1 MKISKFNEKLN
12 KIDGNIYVVEEKVE
26 LTGGVYNEPLQH
38 DNINT
43 STLAV
48 YTGSKLTGER
58 IQTYALSTPSL
69 TPWKRIIRI
78 YADVPTVYITY
89 EAEGDTVEAE
99 DVNLLQ
105 DEMVRTQ
112 EAVNEEISRA
122 EKAERDIAA
131 DLEEE
136 VTRSKAAEQTV
147 ADNLTAEITRAKD
160 IEQTLSGNLTA
171 EVTRA
176 KAAEKA
182 IADNLT
188 AEASRARTAE
198 STLTENLS
206 LEKTRATSA
215 EDAIRSTIQSN
226 KPNWDDKYTRNEVD
240 NKFSALENAID
251 WKESVNTFDDIAITY
266 PSPQDGWTVN
276 VKDTDYT
283 YRYSGSEWVVIS
295 ANAIPKATQS
305 VDGLLSKEDKASY
318 DDANSKK
325 HTHSNKSTI
334 DKITETLLANWN
346 IAYDKRHD
354 HENKGILD
362 SITQALLDNWS
373 AAFAHVSD
381 AVKHITA
388 TERTNW
394 NDANTKKH
402 THSNKSILDGITQTF
417 VERWNAAYTHI
428 TDTVKH
434 VTAEEREA
442 WNTVS
447 NKVDTVPG
455 KGLSTNDYTNAA
467 MNKLSG
473 ISPGAE
479 VNVQVDWNVT
489 DTASD
494 AYIKNKPTSLPASD
508 VSAWA
513 KAASKP
519 AYSWSEIS
527 GKPSSFTPTA
537 HSHTKSQISDMPTK
551 VSDFENDAGYITATD
566 IDTSQNHTHANK
578 SVLDSITQTLLTG
591 WNAAFTH
598 VSNKS
603 NPHGVTAA
611 QVGALESLQLR
622 NSDNLDEIKTPG
634 FYFAG
639 GSNDVMGK
647 PSGTDAF
654 GLQAYKT
661 ASGYIT
667 QDLIAGTGNPYKR
680 YTRQW
685 NNSVWSDWIPL
696 PTFTSAPVSGQV
708 VISDGAAGGIKSSGF
723 TIAKSVPSN
732 ATFTDTVYTHPNS
745 GVTAGTYKSVTVNA
759 QGHVTAGSNPT
770 TLAGYGITDAA
781 AKTHNHDDSYLKKTG
796 LTWDDLKGV

>member
-1 MKISKFNEKLN
+1 MRKSPCLVPSFWRWFKVEISKFSEKFN

-26 LTGGVYNEPLQH
+26 LTGGVYNAPLQH
-38 DNINT
+38 DNINA
-43 STLAV
+43 STLSV
-48 YTGSKLTGER
+48 YTGPKLTGEK
-58 IQTYALSTPSL
+58 IQTYVLSTPSL

-78 YADVPTVYITY
+78 YANTPTAYISY

-122 EKAERDIAA
+122 GKAERDIAA

-136 VTRSKAAEQTV
+136 VFRAKAAEQT
-147 ADNLTAEITRAKD
+147 AAENLTAEITRSKD

-171 EVTRA
+171 EVSRA

-188 AEASRARTAE
+188 VETSRAKAAE
-198 STLTENLS
+198 NTLTENLS

-251 WKESVNTFDDIAITY
+251 WKESVGTFADISDAY
-266 PSPQDGWTVN
+266 PNPQDGWTVN

-283 YRYSGSEWVVIS
+283 YRYSGTAWVVIS

-305 VDGLLSKEDKASY
+305 VDGLLSKEDKTAY

-325 HTHSNKSTI
+325 HTHNNKSTI
-334 DKITETLLANWN
+334 DKITEAFLTKWN
-346 IAYDKRHD
+346 DAYDKRHE

-362 SITQALLDNWS
+362 TITQTLLDNWN
-373 AAFAHVSD
+373 AAFTHISD
-381 AVKHITA
+381 TVKHITA

-394 NDANTKKH
+394 NDSNSKKH
-402 THSNKSILDGITQTF
+402 THANKSILDGITQTL
-417 VERWNAAYTHI
+417 VDRWNAAYTHI

-447 NKVDTVPG
+447 SKVDVVPG
-455 KGLSTNDYTNAA
+455 MGLSSNDYTDAA
-467 MNKLSG
+467 MNKLNG

-479 VNVQVDWNVT
+479 VNIQADWNVT

-519 AYSWSEIS
+519 TYSWSEVS
-527 GKPSSFTPTA
+527 GKPSSFTPAA
-537 HSHTKSQISDMPTK
+537 HSHTKSQITDMPTK
-551 VSDFENDAGYITATD
+551 LSQFENDTSYITATD

-578 SVLDSITQTLLTG
+578 GILDSITQALLSN
-591 WNAAFTH
+591 WNAAYTH
-598 VSNKS
+598 INSKS
-603 NPHGVTAA
+603 NPHSVTAA
-611 QVGALESLQLR
+611 QVEAAPAIHTHTKADITNFPSALPADGGNSATVGGHSVNTDVPAGA
-622 NSDNLDEIKTPG
+622 K
-634 FYFAG
+634 
-639 GSNDVMGK
+639 
-647 PSGTDAF
+647 
-654 GLQAYKT
+654 
-661 ASGYIT
+661 
-667 QDLIAGTGNPYKR
+667 
-680 YTRQW
+680 
-685 NNSVWSDWIPL
+685 
-696 PTFTSAPVSGQV
+696 
-708 VISDGAAGGIKSSGF
+708 
-723 TIAKSVPSN
+723 
-732 ATFTDTVYTHPNS
+732 FTDTVYAHPNS

-759 QGHVTAGSNPT
+759 QGHVTTGSSPT
-770 TLAGYGITDAA
+770 TLSGYGITDAA
-781 AKTHNHDDSYLKKTG
+781 PKTHNHDDAYLKKTG
-796 LTWDDLKGV
+796 LTWNDLKGV

>member
-1 MKISKFNEKLN
+1 MRKSPCLVPSFWRWFKVEISKFSEKFN

-26 LTGGVYNEPLQH
+26 LTGGVYNAPLQH
-38 DNINT
+38 DNINA
-43 STLAV
+43 STLSV
-48 YTGSKLTGER
+48 YTGPKLTGEK
-58 IQTYALSTPSL
+58 IQTYVLSTPSL

-78 YADVPTVYITY
+78 YANTPTAYISY

-122 EKAERDIAA
+122 GKAERDIAA

-136 VTRSKAAEQTV
+136 VFRAKAAEQT
-147 ADNLTAEITRAKD
+147 AAENLTAEITRSKD

-171 EVTRA
+171 EVSRA

-188 AEASRARTAE
+188 VETSRAKVAE
-198 STLTENLS
+198 NTLTENLS

-251 WKESVNTFDDIAITY
+251 WKESVGTFADIAITY

-283 YRYSGSEWVVIS
+283 YRYSGSEWVAIS

-362 SITQALLDNWS
+362 TITQALLDNWS
-373 AAFAHVSD
+373 AAFTHVSD

-388 TERTNW
+388 TERTSW

-402 THSNKSILDGITQTF
+402 THSNKSILDGITQTL
-417 VERWNAAYTHI
+417 VDRWNAAYTHI

-447 NKVDTVPG
+447 SKVDVVPG
-455 KGLSTNDYTNAA
+455 MGLSTNDYTNAA

-479 VNVQVDWNVT
+479 VNVQADWNVA

-519 AYSWSEIS
+519 VYSWSEVS
-527 GKPSSFTPTA
+527 GKPSSFTPSA
-537 HSHTKSQISDMPTK
+537 HTHNKSQITDMPTK
-551 VSDFENDAGYITATD
+551 LSQFENDTSYITATD

-578 SVLDSITQTLLTG
+578 GILDSITQALLSN
-591 WNAAFTH
+591 WNAAYTH
-598 VSNKS
+598 INSKS
-603 NPHGVTAA
+603 NPHSVTAA
-611 QVGALESLQLR
+611 QVEAAPAIHTHTKADITNFPSALPADGGNSATVGGHSVNTDVPAGA
-622 NSDNLDEIKTPG
+622 K
-634 FYFAG
+634 
-639 GSNDVMGK
+639 
-647 PSGTDAF
+647 
-654 GLQAYKT
+654 
-661 ASGYIT
+661 
-667 QDLIAGTGNPYKR
+667 
-680 YTRQW
+680 
-685 NNSVWSDWIPL
+685 
-696 PTFTSAPVSGQV
+696 
-708 VISDGAAGGIKSSGF
+708 
-723 TIAKSVPSN
+723 
-732 ATFTDTVYTHPNS
+732 FTDTVYAHPNS

-759 QGHVTAGSNPT
+759 QGHVTTGSSPT
-770 TLAGYGITDAA
+770 TLSGYGITDAA
-781 AKTHNHDDSYLKKTG
+781 PKTHNHDDAYLKKTG
-796 LTWDDLKGV
+796 LTWNDLKGV

>member
-1 MKISKFNEKLN
+1 MEISKFSEKLN

-26 LTGGVYNEPLQH
+26 LTGGVYNAPLQH

-48 YTGSKLTGER
+48 YTGPKLTGER

-112 EAVNEEISRA
+112 KAVNEEISRA
-122 EKAERDIAA
+122 GKAERDIAA

-147 ADNLTAEITRAKD
+147 SDNLTAEINRAKD

-176 KAAEKA
+176 KAAEKV

-188 AEASRARTAE
+188 AEASRAKAAE
-198 STLTENLS
+198 NTLTENLS
-206 LEKTRATSA
+206 LEKARATSA
-215 EDAIRSTIQSN
+215 EDAIRGTIQSN

-240 NKFSALENAID
+240 NKFSALESAID
-251 WKESVNTFDDIAITY
+251 WKESVGTYADIAEAY
-266 PSPQDGWTVN
+266 PNPQDGWTVN

-283 YRYSGSEWVVIS
+283 YRYSGTEWVVIS

-305 VDGLLSKEDKASY
+305 VDGLLSKEDKTAY

-325 HTHSNKSTI
+325 HTHSNKFTI
-334 DKITETLLANWN
+334 DKITEEFLAKWN
-346 IAYDKRHD
+346 DAYDKRHE

-362 SITQALLDNWS
+362 TITQALLDNWN
-373 AAFAHVSD
+373 AAFTHISD
-381 AVKHITA
+381 TVKHITA

-394 NDANTKKH
+394 NDSNSKKH
-402 THSNKSILDGITQTF
+402 THSNKSILDGVTQTL
-417 VERWNAAYTHI
+417 VDRWNAAYTHVS
-428 TDTVKH
+428 DTVRH
-434 VTAEEREA
+434 VTPEERES
-442 WNTVS
+442 WNAVS
-447 NKVDTVPG
+447 NKVDSVPG
-455 KGLSTNDYTNAA
+455 MGLSSNDYTNAA

-479 VNVQVDWNVT
+479 VNVQADWNVT

-519 AYSWSEIS
+519 TYSWSEVS
-527 GKPSSFTPTA
+527 GKPSSFTPAA
-537 HSHTKSQISDMPTK
+537 HSHTKSQITDMPTK
-551 VSDFENDAGYITATD
+551 LSLFENDSSYITAAD
-566 IDTSQNHTHANK
+566 IDTSQNHTHTNK
-578 SVLDSITQTLLTG
+578 SVLDSITQTLLNN
-591 WNAAFTH
+591 WNAAYTH
-598 VSNKS
+598 ISNKS

-611 QVGALESLQLR
+611 QVGALESLQLS

-639 GSNDVMGK
+639 GGNTVVGK
-647 PSGTDAF
+647 PSGVDAF
-654 GLQAYKT
+654 GVQVYKT

-680 YTRQW
+680 FSRQFTGT
-685 NNSVWSDWIPL
+685 VWSSWTPL
-696 PTFTSAPVSGQV
+696 PTFTTTPASGQV
-708 VISDGAAGGIKSSGF
+708 LISDGVYGSIKSSGF

-732 ATFTDTVYTHPNS
+732 AAFTDTVYTHPNS
-745 GVTAGTYKSVTVNA
+745 GVTAGTFRSVTVNA

-781 AKTHNHDDSYLKKTG
+781 AKNHNHDSTYLKKTG

>member
-1 MKISKFNEKLN
+1 MEISKFSEKFN

-26 LTGGVYNEPLQH
+26 LTGGVYNAPLQH
-38 DNINT
+38 DNINA
-43 STLAV
+43 STLSV
-48 YTGSKLTGER
+48 YTGPKLTGEK
-58 IQTYALSTPSL
+58 IQTYVLSTPSL

-78 YADVPTVYITY
+78 YANTPTAYISY

-122 EKAERDIAA
+122 GKAERDIAA

-136 VTRSKAAEQTV
+136 VFRAKAAEQT
-147 ADNLTAEITRAKD
+147 AAENLTAEITRSKD

-171 EVTRA
+171 EVSRA

-188 AEASRARTAE
+188 VETSRAKVAE
-198 STLTENLS
+198 NTLTENLS

-251 WKESVNTFDDIAITY
+251 WKESVGTFADIAITY

-283 YRYSGSEWVVIS
+283 YRYSGSEWVAIS

-362 SITQALLDNWS
+362 TITQALLDNWS
-373 AAFAHVSD
+373 AAFTHVSD

-388 TERTNW
+388 TERTSW

-402 THSNKSILDGITQTF
+402 THSNKSILDGITQTL
-417 VERWNAAYTHI
+417 VDRWNAAYTHI

-447 NKVDTVPG
+447 SKVDVVPG
-455 KGLSTNDYTNAA
+455 MGLSTNDYTNAA

-479 VNVQVDWNVT
+479 VNVQADWNVA

-519 AYSWSEIS
+519 VYSWSEVS
-527 GKPSSFTPTA
+527 GKPSSFTPSA
-537 HSHTKSQISDMPTK
+537 HTHNKSQITDMPTK
-551 VSDFENDAGYITATD
+551 LSQFENDTSYITATD

-578 SVLDSITQTLLTG
+578 GILDSITQALLSN
-591 WNAAFTH
+591 WNAAYTH
-598 VSNKS
+598 INSKS
-603 NPHGVTAA
+603 NPHSVTAA
-611 QVGALESLQLR
+611 QVEAAPAIHTHTKADITNFPSALPADGGNSATVGGHSVNTDVPAGA
-622 NSDNLDEIKTPG
+622 K
-634 FYFAG
+634 
-639 GSNDVMGK
+639 
-647 PSGTDAF
+647 
-654 GLQAYKT
+654 
-661 ASGYIT
+661 
-667 QDLIAGTGNPYKR
+667 
-680 YTRQW
+680 
-685 NNSVWSDWIPL
+685 
-696 PTFTSAPVSGQV
+696 
-708 VISDGAAGGIKSSGF
+708 
-723 TIAKSVPSN
+723 
-732 ATFTDTVYTHPNS
+732 FTDTVYAHPNS

-759 QGHVTAGSNPT
+759 QGHVTTGSSPT
-770 TLAGYGITDAA
+770 TLSGYGITDAA
-781 AKTHNHDDSYLKKTG
+781 PKTHNHDDAYLKKTG
-796 LTWDDLKGV
+796 LTWNDLKGV

>member
-1 MKISKFNEKLN
+1 MRKLPCLVPSFWRWFKVEISKFNEKLN

-26 LTGGVYNEPLQH
+26 LTGGVYNAPLQH
-38 DNINT
+38 DNINI
-43 STLAV
+43 STLSV
-48 YTGSKLTGER
+48 YTGPKLTGER
-58 IQTYALSTPSL
+58 IQTYVLSTPSL

-78 YADVPTVYITY
+78 YADTPTAYVSY

-122 EKAERDIAA
+122 GNAERDIAT

-136 VTRSKAAEQTV
+136 VSRAKAAEQTA
-147 ADNLTAEITRAKD
+147 ADNLIAEIVRAKN

-188 AEASRARTAE
+188 AEAYRARTAE
-198 STLTENLS
+198 NTLTENLS
-206 LEKTRATSA
+206 LEKARATSA

-251 WKESVNTFDDIAITY
+251 WKESVSTFADIAITY
-266 PSPQDGWTVN
+266 PAPQDGWTVN

-305 VDGLLSKEDKASY
+305 VDGLLSKEDKTSY

-346 IAYDKRHD
+346 VAYDKRHD

-362 SITQALLDNWS
+362 TITQALLDNWS
-373 AAFAHVSD
+373 AAFTHVSD

-394 NDANTKKH
+394 NDANAKKH
-402 THSNKSILDGITQTF
+402 IHSNKSNLDGITQTL
-417 VERWNAAYTHI
+417 VDRWNAAYTHI

-447 NKVDTVPG
+447 SKVDSVPG
-455 KGLSTNDYTNAA
+455 MGLSTNDYTDAA

-479 VNVQVDWNVT
+479 VNVQADWNVT

-494 AYIKNKPTSLPASD
+494 AYIKSKPTSLPASD

-513 KAASKP
+513 KASTKP
-519 AYSWSEIS
+519 SYAWSEIS
-527 GKPSSFTPTA
+527 GKPSSYTPAA

-551 VSDFENDAGYITATD
+551 VSDFENDAGYITVAD
-566 IDTSQNHTHANK
+566 IDTSKNHTHANQ
-578 SVLDSITQTLLTG
+578 SVLDSITQTLLNG

-603 NPHGVTAA
+603 NPHGVTAS
-611 QVGALESLQLR
+611 QVGAAPATHTHTKVNITDFPSAMPA
-622 NSDNLDEIKTPG
+622 K
-634 FYFAG
+634 G
-639 GSNDVMGK
+639 G
-647 PSGTDAF
+647 DADTVN
-654 GLQAYKT
+654 GHAVN
-661 ASGYIT
+661 A
-667 QDLIAGTGNPYKR
+667 D
-680 YTRQW
+680 
-685 NNSVWSDWIPL
+685 
-696 PTFTSAPVSGQV
+696 
-708 VISDGAAGGIKSSGF
+708 
-723 TIAKSVPSN
+723 VPSS
-732 ATFTDTVYTHPNS
+732 AKFTDTVYAHPNS

-770 TLAGYGITDAA
+770 TLSGYGITDAA
-781 AKTHNHDDSYLKKTG
+781 SKIHNHDDVYLKKTG
-796 LTWDDLKGV
+796 LTWNDLKGV